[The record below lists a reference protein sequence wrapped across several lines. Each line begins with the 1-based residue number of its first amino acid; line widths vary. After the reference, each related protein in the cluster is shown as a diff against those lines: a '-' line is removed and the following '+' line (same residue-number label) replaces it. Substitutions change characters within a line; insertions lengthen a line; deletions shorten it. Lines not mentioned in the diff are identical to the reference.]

1 MALPVSFEQFI
12 KHPIAAI
19 AFCML
24 LAVGYLFY
32 ELRDSYSVQIENQN
46 VRIEKLEDKLEEY
59 EGKLDKMN
67 QKFLECITA
76 NSNS

>member
-1 MALPVSFEQFI
+1 MSLPIKFEQFL
-12 KHPIAAI
+12 KHPIAAV

-32 ELRDSYSVQIENQN
+32 ELRDSYNNQLKDQN
-46 VRIEKLEDKLEEY
+46 IRIEKLEKKIEEYEDKLE
-59 EGKLDKMN
+59 KMN

-76 NSNS
+76 SQNS

>member
-1 MALPVSFEQFI
+1 MTLPVNFEQFI

-32 ELRDSYSVQIENQN
+32 ELRNSYSNQLEDQN
-46 VRIEKLEDKLEEY
+46 TRIEKLEEKIEQYEDKLE
-59 EGKLDKMN
+59 LMN

-76 NSNS
+76 NQ

>member
-1 MALPVSFEQFI
+1 MSLPIKFEQFL
-12 KHPIAAI
+12 KHPIAAV

-32 ELRDSYSVQIENQN
+32 ELRDSYNNQLKDQN
-46 VRIEKLEDKLEEY
+46 IRIEKLEEKIEEYEDKLE
-59 EGKLDKMN
+59 KMN

-76 NSNS
+76 SQNS

>member
-1 MALPVSFEQFI
+1 MALRVSFEQFI

-32 ELRDSYSVQIENQN
+32 ELRDSYSNQLEDQN
-46 VRIEKLEDKLEEY
+46 TRIEKLEEKIEQY
-59 EGKLDKMN
+59 EGKLELMN

-76 NSNS
+76 NQ